1 MYSTRLWF
9 INCLKIYREEQVN
22 EAVETVVNNFES
34 PRRSSRKIK
43 LTTTNEDMSYENMPR
58 LQTQHFERRVS
69 TDILNDQAN
78 ENNQSVH
85 TPILPAY
92 KVKII

>member
-1 MYSTRLWF
+1 M
-9 INCLKIYREEQVN
+9 
-22 EAVETVVNNFES
+22 NNYES

-58 LQTQHFERRVS
+58 LQTQQFERRVSTEVS

-78 ENNQSVH
+78 GNNQSVH
-85 TPILPAY
+85 SPILPAY
-92 KVKII
+92 MVSII

>member
-1 MYSTRLWF
+1 M
-9 INCLKIYREEQVN
+9 
-22 EAVETVVNNFES
+22 NNFES

-58 LQTQHFERRVS
+58 LQTEQFERTAS
-69 TDILNDQAN
+69 TYMPNDQTN
-78 ENNQSVH
+78 GNDQSVH

-92 KVKII
+92 TVKII

>member
-1 MYSTRLWF
+1 M
-9 INCLKIYREEQVN
+9 
-22 EAVETVVNNFES
+22 NNFES

-58 LQTQHFERRVS
+58 LQTQQFERRVS
-69 TDILNDQAN
+69 TYTPNNQAN
-78 ENNQSVH
+78 GNNQSVH

-92 KVKII
+92 TVIII